1 MEFSSCII
9 VEYAILEMYM
19 KHANARH
26 IYIVVVDVDV
36 LIPIKYKVIVDVKTC
51 VLCLATQGKMGFPF
65 FCERKKVMLVLL
77 SQCGMRVL

>member
-51 VLCLATQGKMGFPF
+51 V
-65 FCERKKVMLVLL
+65 MLGN
-77 SQCGMRVL
+77 SR

>member
-19 KHANARH
+19 KHANARD
-26 IYIVVVDVDV
+26 IYIVVVDV

>member
-19 KHANARH
+19 KHANARD
-26 IYIVVVDVDV
+26 IYIVVVDV

-51 VLCLATQGKMGFPF
+51 VLCLATQGRMGFLF